1 MTASRAAAPSL
12 RPRLIIADDHHM
24 MVEALRGVLARD
36 HEIVGVAHTAD
47 AILETVA
54 RVEAD
59 VLLLDLSLPG
69 KNGLELMPD
78 IGRLAPALRII
89 VVTMHLDRVVA
100 ETALRS
106 GASGFVPKDADLSE
120 LAQAISA
127 VMAGGTY
134 MSPRVPPSSNRMA
147 LKADHAA
154 LAQLTPRQHEIMGL
168 IADGRTSPEIALQL
182 GLSERTVAFHRTN
195 IRAKLGVD
203 SEHGLMR
210 YALLM
215 RLEGGA

>member
-1 MTASRAAAPSL
+1 MT

-78 IGRLAPALRII
+78 IGRLAP
-89 VVTMHLDRVVA
+89 
-100 ETALRS
+100 ALRS

>member
-1 MTASRAAAPSL
+1 
-12 RPRLIIADDHHM
+12 M

-36 HEIVGVAHTAD
+36 HEIVGVAHSAE
-47 AILETVA
+47 AILRAVA
-54 RVEAD
+54 HTEAD

-78 IGRLAPALRII
+78 IGRLAPTLRII

-100 ETALRS
+100 ETALRA

-120 LAQAISA
+120 LARAIAA

-134 MSPRVPPSSNRMA
+134 MSSRVPPSSNRMA
-147 LKADHAA
+147 LKADHAG
-154 LAQLTPRQHEIMGL
+154 LAQLTPRQHEIIGL
-168 IADGRTSPEIALQL
+168 IADGRTSAEIAQQL

-203 SEHGLMR
+203 SEHGLVR

-215 RLEGGA
+215 RLEGGAA

>member
-1 MTASRAAAPSL
+1 MTASRAAAPSP

-24 MVEALRGVLARD
+24 MVEALRGVLARE

-127 VMAGGTY
+127 VMTGGTY

-168 IADGRTSPEIALQL
+168 IADGRTSAEIAQQL